1 MRKRLLVLLC
11 HQQTIYFNLKLNHA
25 MFSLSSLLL
34 YSVVDIL
41 RKCFN
46 SKPLIKHKCLVFRE
60 SFIND
65 VTNFYSYKVHSRNQ
79 LSPGVIS
86 LGFFNS
92 LTIEIDFA
100 LIRNTLQIKQLQIT
114 TFKRI
119 EMVKNWSCLQIGGMQ
134 SC

>member
-1 MRKRLLVLLC
+1 MMSQLFIVIRS
-11 HQQTIYFNLKLNHA
+11 I
-25 MFSLSSLLL
+25 
-34 YSVVDIL
+34 
-41 RKCFN
+41 
-46 SKPLIKHKCLVFRE
+46 RE
-60 SFIND
+60 I
-65 VTNFYSYKVHSRNQ
+65 

-119 EMVKNWSCLQIGGMQ
+119 EMVKN
-134 SC
+134 